1 MDKRNAA
8 ALKKTVGSKGF
19 GRTQRQKPEEA
30 GVSR

>member
-8 ALKKTVGSKGF
+8 VLKKTVGNKGS
-19 GRTQRQKPEEA
+19 GSTQRQKPEEA